1 VTDIGSGAPPRFNGT
16 GRRPQELEQ
25 LAYDLAWTADYF
37 AKAERG
43 PDCEAILK
51 RSRSSLRL
59 KPVPLNLDRILQLQ
73 GKYVSLVQLPDEA

>member
-1 VTDIGSGAPPRFNGT
+1 MSCREGFAEFLGLGYHVGWFS
-16 GRRPQELEQ
+16 LEQ

-51 RSRSSLRL
+51 RGRSSLRL